1 MPDDRPKLSRRLLRS
16 MDTIEDPSAE
26 LPLIVR
32 YSSRQRVMRH
42 GGPMRGVRQGYRYH
56 LRPFV
61 HMHATVEGIAALEA
75 DPEVSLIYPDLP
87 VQAYLDA
94 SLPHIRVP
102 MLWQEHLTGQ
112 GIRIAVVDTG
122 IDFDHPDFAGR
133 VLDAADFTGTGPDDR
148 HGHGTH
154 CAGVVAGSGAMSDGH
169 YRGVAPDAELYIA
182 KVLRADGQG
191 MMSDVMMG
199 IEWAVDQGVQVISL
213 SLGGPGPCDGTD
225 ALCETCEAASER
237 GIMVCV
243 AAGNDGPT
251 PYTVGSPGCAA
262 GVLTVG
268 AASDLDR
275 IATFSSRG
283 PTADGRT
290 KPDVVLPGVE
300 IIAARAAT
308 TVMGT
313 PIDDWYT
320 AASGTSMATPH
331 AAGLCALLLQAEPDL
346 TPLELKSR
354 LMRTAIDLAQP
365 ANAQGAGRVDAW
377 RAYTDETSDVVAPEP
392 QPVPAPAPDNPGCLA
407 ILAALLPHQ

>member
-1 MPDDRPKLSRRLLRS
+1 MQQDHPKLSRRLLRS
-16 MDTIEDPSAE
+16 LDAVRDASEE

-32 YSSRQRVMRH
+32 YASRQRIMRH
-42 GGPMRGVRQGYRYH
+42 GGVLRGVRQGYRYH

-61 HMHATVEGIAALEA
+61 HMHATVEGIEALEA
-75 DPEVSLIYPDLP
+75 DPDVTHIHPDLP
-87 VQAYLDA
+87 VHAYLDA

-112 GIRIAVVDTG
+112 GIRIGIIDSG
-122 IDFDHPDFAGR
+122 IDFDHPDFTGR
-133 VLDAADFTGTGPDDR
+133 IIEAADFTGTGPGDR

-154 CAGVVAGSGAMSDGH
+154 CAGVLAGSGAMSDRH
-169 YRGVAPDAELYIA
+169 YRGVAPDAELFVA
-182 KVLRADGQG
+182 KVLRGDGQG

-199 IEWAVDQGVQVISL
+199 LEWAVEQGVQVISL

-225 ALCETCEAASER
+225 ALCETCEAAVER
-237 GIMVCV
+237 GITVAV

-251 PYTVGSPGCAA
+251 PYSVGSPGCAA
-262 GVLTVG
+262 GVITVG

-300 IIAARAAT
+300 IIAPRAAAT
-308 TVMGT
+308 TMGT

-320 AASGTSMATPH
+320 ASSGTSMATPH
-331 AAGLCALLLQAEPDL
+331 AAGLAALLLQAEPDL
-346 TPLELKSR
+346 TPLEIKSR
-354 LMRTAIDLAQP
+354 LMRTAIDLGAP

-377 RAYTDETSDVVAPEP
+377 RAYTDETSDVPAPEP
-392 QPVPAPAPDNPGCLA
+392 QPVPAPGNPGCLA
-407 ILAALLPHQ
+407 LIATLLLPHR

>member
-1 MPDDRPKLSRRLLRS
+1 MQQDHPKLSRRLLRS
-16 MDTIEDPSAE
+16 LDAVQDPSEE
-26 LPLIVR
+26 LALIVR
-32 YSSRQRVMRH
+32 YASRQRVMRH
-42 GGPMRGVRQGYRYH
+42 GGPLRGVRQGYRYH

-61 HMHATVEGIAALEA
+61 HMHATVEGIKALES
-75 DPEVSLIYPDLP
+75 DPEITQIYPDLP

-112 GIRIAVVDTG
+112 GIRIAVVDSG

-133 VLDAADFTGTGPDDR
+133 IMEAADFTGTGPGDR

-154 CAGVVAGSGAMSDGH
+154 CAGILAGSGAMSDGH

-182 KVLRADGQG
+182 KVLRGDGQG

-199 IEWAVDQGVQVISL
+199 IEWAVDQGVQVINL

-225 ALCETCEAASER
+225 ALCETCEAAVER
-237 GIMVCV
+237 GITVVV

-251 PYTVGSPGCAA
+251 PYSVGSPACAA
-262 GVLTVG
+262 GVISVG

-283 PTADGRT
+283 PTTDGRT

-300 IIAARAAT
+300 IIAPRAAAT
-308 TVMGT
+308 TMGT

-346 TPLELKSR
+346 TPVELKSR
-354 LMRTAIDLAQP
+354 LMRTAVNLGAP

-377 RAYTDETSDVVAPEP
+377 RAYTDDTSDVVAPEP
-392 QPVPAPAPDNPGCLA
+392 QPVPAPGNPGCLA
-407 ILAALLPHQ
+407 LLASLLLPHR

>member
-1 MPDDRPKLSRRLLRS
+1 VQQDHPKLSRRLLRS
-16 MDTIEDPSAE
+16 LDAIHDPCEE

-32 YSSRQRVMRH
+32 YASRQRIMRH
-42 GGPMRGVRQGYRYH
+42 GGPLRGVRQGYHYH

-61 HMHATVEGIAALEA
+61 HMHATVEGIQALES
-75 DPEVSLIYPDLP
+75 DPAVTQIHPDLP
-87 VQAYLDA
+87 VHAYLDA

-112 GIRIAVVDTG
+112 GIRVAVVDSG
-122 IDFDHPDFAGR
+122 IDFDHPDFTGR
-133 VLDAADFTGTGPDDR
+133 IIEAADFTGTGPGDR

-154 CAGVVAGSGAMSDGH
+154 CAGVLAGSGAMSDGH
-169 YRGVAPDAELYIA
+169 YRGVAPDAELFIA
-182 KVLRADGQG
+182 KVLHGDGQG

-199 IEWAVDQGVQVISL
+199 LEWAVEQGVQVISL

-225 ALCETCEAASER
+225 ALSETCEAAVER
-237 GIMVCV
+237 GVVVVV

-251 PYTVGSPGCAA
+251 PYSVGSPGCAA
-262 GVLTVG
+262 GVITVG

-275 IATFSSRG
+275 IAAFSSRG

-300 IIAARAAT
+300 IIAPRATAT
-308 TVMGT
+308 TMGT

-320 AASGTSMATPH
+320 ASSGTSMATPH
-331 AAGLCALLLQAEPDL
+331 AAGLAALLLQAEPDL
-346 TPLELKSR
+346 TPIEIKSR
-354 LMRTAIDLAQP
+354 LMRTAIDLGAP

-377 RAYTDETSDVVAPEP
+377 RAYTDETGDVIAPEP
-392 QPVPAPAPDNPGCLA
+392 QPVPAPANPGCLA
-407 ILAALLPHQ
+407 LIATLLLPHR